1 MEGVILKN
9 YTPHEITIFADN
21 VPIETFA
28 PEENSIRL
36 VESRKSGTGTFLNIP
51 WVFPAKYVSLINLP
65 DDRDCNIIVSALVGQ
80 YLKDNMPAC
89 FKGVYAPD
97 TGPDG
102 VVRDSSTGRILG
114 VSRLIKYC

>member
-9 YTPHEITIFADN
+9 YTPHEINIFSDYLLVETI
-21 VPIETFA
+21 A